1 MEYKRN
7 IYLFLIFDFLT
18 NLSPLSFIYAL
29 FLKQQNISLTQI
41 GFIISVYQ
49 ISKLIFEIP
58 SGVFSDKYG
67 RKTCAFIGQFSLI
80 VFLISTLI
88 TRSYN
93 SLLLISIIRG
103 ISFAF
108 LSGTADCIFS
118 ESILKCCPDK
128 MDYYMGVDKILFYCS
143 IGLSSIIGGFLAG
156 YSYATVF
163 YFDIAIQI
171 ICFIFIF
178 IFKETRMF
186 NNNQKKEPKEC
197 IRFFHGFDFLNYKV
211 IYLILLPA
219 ILAICFL
226 PYEDYYSVLLKS
238 HNIAE
243 NVIGFMFSCV
253 MFSQSVFGICAQKI
267 NSKLGYDFSVRKLP
281 FIIVTLFIIMSIF
294 QGHILLS
301 WLLYVCCASLMSI
314 NNISYNSCLQKSIED
329 TNRGTILSLRSLLI
343 AVTGMLISPLVGHF
357 SDIYGFSTTFLCC
370 GIICLSL
377 LFITSILAK
386 EIQTH

>member
-1 MEYKRN
+1 M
-7 IYLFLIFDFLT
+7 
-18 NLSPLSFIYAL
+18 
-29 FLKQQNISLTQI
+29 SLTQI

-49 ISKLIFEIP
+49 ISKLIFEVP

-67 RKTCAFIGQFSLI
+67 RKTCAYFGQVSLI

-93 SLLLISIIRG
+93 SFLLISIIRG

-118 ESILKCCPDK
+118 ESILKCFPDK
-128 MDYYMGVDKILFYCS
+128 MDYYMGIDKILFYCG
-143 IGLSSIIGGFLAG
+143 IGLSSIIGGFLAR

-186 NNNQKKEPKEC
+186 NNNQIKEPKEC
-197 IRFFHGFDFLNYKV
+197 FRFFRGFDFLNYKV

-238 HNIAE
+238 HNITE

-343 AVTGMLISPLVGHF
+343 AITGMLISPLVGHF
-357 SDIYGFSTTFLCC
+357 SGIYGFSTTFLCC
-370 GIICLSL
+370 GMICLSL

-386 EIQTH
+386 KI

>member
-1 MEYKRN
+1 MFKKN
-7 IYLFLIFDFLT
+7 FFLFFYFLT

-49 ISKLIFEIP
+49 ISKLIFEVP

-67 RKTCAFIGQFSLI
+67 RKTCAYIGQVSLI
-80 VFLISTLI
+80 AFLISTLI

-93 SLLLISIIRG
+93 SFLLISIIRG

-128 MDYYMGVDKILFYCS
+128 MDYYMGIDKILFYCS
-143 IGLSSIIGGFLAG
+143 IGLSSIIGGFLAR

-186 NNNQKKEPKEC
+186 NNNQIKEPKEC
-197 IRFFHGFDFLNYKV
+197 FQFFRGFDFLNYKV

-226 PYEDYYSVLLKS
+226 PYRIIILYY
-238 HNIAE
+238 
-243 NVIGFMFSCV
+243 
-253 MFSQSVFGICAQKI
+253 
-267 NSKLGYDFSVRKLP
+267 
-281 FIIVTLFIIMSIF
+281 
-294 QGHILLS
+294 
-301 WLLYVCCASLMSI
+301 
-314 NNISYNSCLQKSIED
+314 
-329 TNRGTILSLRSLLI
+329 
-343 AVTGMLISPLVGHF
+343 
-357 SDIYGFSTTFLCC
+357 
-370 GIICLSL
+370 
-377 LFITSILAK
+377 
-386 EIQTH
+386 

>member
-1 MEYKRN
+1 MKIMDRMIVGLIELFTKIYWRKMHMEYKRN

-29 FLKQQNISLTQI
+29 FLKQQNMSLTQI
-41 GFIISVYQ
+41 GFIISAYQ

-67 RKTCAFIGQFSLI
+67 RKTCAYIGQVSLI
-80 VFLISTLI
+80 AFLISTLI

-93 SLLLISIIRG
+93 SFLLISIIRG

-128 MDYYMGVDKILFYCS
+128 MDYYMGIDKILFYCS
-143 IGLSSIIGGFLAG
+143 IGLSSIIGGFLAR

-186 NNNQKKEPKEC
+186 NNNQIKEPKEC
-197 IRFFHGFDFLNYKV
+197 FRFFRGFDFLK
-211 IYLILLPA
+211 A
-219 ILAICFL
+219 
-226 PYEDYYSVLLKS
+226 
-238 HNIAE
+238 
-243 NVIGFMFSCV
+243 
-253 MFSQSVFGICAQKI
+253 
-267 NSKLGYDFSVRKLP
+267 
-281 FIIVTLFIIMSIF
+281 
-294 QGHILLS
+294 
-301 WLLYVCCASLMSI
+301 
-314 NNISYNSCLQKSIED
+314 
-329 TNRGTILSLRSLLI
+329 
-343 AVTGMLISPLVGHF
+343 
-357 SDIYGFSTTFLCC
+357 
-370 GIICLSL
+370 
-377 LFITSILAK
+377 
-386 EIQTH
+386 

>member
-1 MEYKRN
+1 M
-7 IYLFLIFDFLT
+7 
-18 NLSPLSFIYAL
+18 
-29 FLKQQNISLTQI
+29 SLTQI

-49 ISKLIFEIP
+49 ISKLIFEVP

-67 RKTCAFIGQFSLI
+67 RKTCAYIGQVSLI
-80 VFLISTLI
+80 AFLISTLI

-93 SLLLISIIRG
+93 SFLLISIIRG

-128 MDYYMGVDKILFYCS
+128 MDYYMGIDKILFYCS
-143 IGLSSIIGGFLAG
+143 IGLSSIIGGFLAR
-156 YSYATVF
+156 YSYAIVF

-186 NNNQKKEPKEC
+186 NNNQIKEPKEC
-197 IRFFHGFDFLNYKV
+197 FRFFRGFDFLNYKV

-238 HNIAE
+238 HNITE

-281 FIIVTLFIIMSIF
+281 FIMVTLFIIMSIF

-370 GIICLSL
+370 GMICLSL
-377 LFITSILAK
+377 LFITSILTK
-386 EIQTH
+386 KI

>member
-1 MEYKRN
+1 M
-7 IYLFLIFDFLT
+7 
-18 NLSPLSFIYAL
+18 
-29 FLKQQNISLTQI
+29 
-41 GFIISVYQ
+41 
-49 ISKLIFEIP
+49 
-58 SGVFSDKYG
+58 
-67 RKTCAFIGQFSLI
+67 
-80 VFLISTLI
+80 
-88 TRSYN
+88 
-93 SLLLISIIRG
+93 G
-103 ISFAF
+103 I
-108 LSGTADCIFS
+108 
-118 ESILKCCPDK
+118 
-128 MDYYMGVDKILFYCS
+128 DKILFYCS
-143 IGLSSIIGGFLAG
+143 IGLSSIIGGFLAR

-178 IFKETRMF
+178 IFKETQMF
-186 NNNQKKEPKEC
+186 NNNQIKEPKEC
-197 IRFFHGFDFLNYKV
+197 FRFFRGFDFLNYKV

-238 HNIAE
+238 HNITE

-281 FIIVTLFIIMSIF
+281 FIIVTLFIIMSMI

-370 GIICLSL
+370 GMICLSL

-386 EIQTH
+386 KI

>member
-1 MEYKRN
+1 M
-7 IYLFLIFDFLT
+7 
-18 NLSPLSFIYAL
+18 
-29 FLKQQNISLTQI
+29 SLTQI

-49 ISKLIFEIP
+49 ISKLIFEVP

-67 RKTCAFIGQFSLI
+67 RKTCAYIGQVSLI
-80 VFLISTLI
+80 AFLISTLI

-93 SLLLISIIRG
+93 SFLLISIIRG

-128 MDYYMGVDKILFYCS
+128 MDYYMGIDKILFYCS
-143 IGLSSIIGGFLAG
+143 IGLSSIIGGFLAR

-163 YFDIAIQI
+163 YFDIVIQI

-186 NNNQKKEPKEC
+186 NNNQIKEPKEC
-197 IRFFHGFDFLNYKV
+197 FRFFRGFDFLNYKV

-238 HNIAE
+238 HNITE

-370 GIICLSL
+370 GMICLSL

-386 EIQTH
+386 KI

>member
-7 IYLFLIFDFLT
+7 IYLFLVFDFLT

-29 FLKQQNISLTQI
+29 FLKQQNMSLTQI

-49 ISKLIFEIP
+49 ISKLIFEVP

-67 RKTCAFIGQFSLI
+67 RKTCAYIGQVSLI

-93 SLLLISIIRG
+93 SFLLISIIRG

-118 ESILKCCPDK
+118 ESILKCFPDK
-128 MDYYMGVDKILFYCS
+128 MDYYMGIDKILFYCS
-143 IGLSSIIGGFLAG
+143 IGLSSIIGGFLAR

-186 NNNQKKEPKEC
+186 NNNQIKEPKEC
-197 IRFFHGFDFLNYKV
+197 FRFFRGFDFLN
-211 IYLILLPA
+211 
-219 ILAICFL
+219 
-226 PYEDYYSVLLKS
+226 
-238 HNIAE
+238 
-243 NVIGFMFSCV
+243 
-253 MFSQSVFGICAQKI
+253 
-267 NSKLGYDFSVRKLP
+267 GY
-281 FIIVTLFIIMSIF
+281 VTT
-294 QGHILLS
+294 
-301 WLLYVCCASLMSI
+301 
-314 NNISYNSCLQKSIED
+314 IS
-329 TNRGTILSLRSLLI
+329 
-343 AVTGMLISPLVGHF
+343 
-357 SDIYGFSTTFLCC
+357 
-370 GIICLSL
+370 
-377 LFITSILAK
+377 
-386 EIQTH
+386 